1 MKKSFDI
8 LIYNHI
14 IPGILLKSKGAFVK
28 RI

>member
-8 LIYNHI
+8 LICNYI
-14 IPGILLKSKGAFVK
+14 ITGILLKSKGVFVK